1 MSLGP
6 ELSKDN
12 SADVVTVDG
21 EEEVAHARNLLF
33 ASLILRHLLPV
44 CRDWRQGENQV
55 FTMTWPLAE
64 TEGFEPSVRVNP
76 VRRFSKPLVSA
87 THPRLRRLAA
97 RRGL

>member
-44 CRDWRQGENQV
+44 CRDWRQRPSLYND
-55 FTMTWPLAE
+55 LAAGGDGGIR
-64 TEGFEPSVRVNP
+64 TLDT
-76 VRRFSKPLVSA
+76 SKPRTAV
-87 THPRLRRLAA
+87 
-97 RRGL
+97 